1 MILSDDLNQTASDE
15 SSSQDLDAVISKLK
29 EENSRLN
36 QSVHKLEAKRTEAL
50 DETKKLKRLHKL
62 LNTVGIDSTDDD
74 AETLLAEKLLVRPNP
89 PTSTETG
96 EVPAPAA
103 ETAKGPDP
111 LMEAELK
118 RLRKQMEMLEE
129 KARQSE
135 EEKLAAITKNRQDRI
150 ERIVVEALQKAGATN
165 ATHTFRLMGLDAKYK
180 VDLTE
185 EGAVVGGPD
194 YDPKPLSDVIAAV
207 RDDDNFSYMFAGSGM
222 TGAGTGIR
230 NGSGNGAAT
239 SNNPFRVDQLNVT
252 AAASMWQSNPDKA
265 KRLMGEAR
273 TAGKLDPKFAAL
285 LKG

>member
-1 MILSDDLNQTASDE
+1 M
-15 SSSQDLDAVISKLK
+15 DAVISKLK
-29 EENSRLN
+29 EENARLN

-62 LNTVGIDSTDDD
+62 LNTIGIDSTDED
-74 AETLLAEKLLVRPNP
+74 AESALAEKLLVRPNP
-89 PTSTETG
+89 PNASQAE
-96 EVPAPAA
+96 EVPTPAA
-103 ETAKGPDP
+103 EQGRGPDP

-118 RLRKQMEMLEE
+118 RLRKQMEVLEE
-129 KARQSE
+129 KARLSE

-165 ATHTFRLMGLDAKYK
+165 PTHAYRLMGLDSKYA

-185 EGAVVGGPD
+185 EGSVVGGPD

-230 NGSGNGAAT
+230 NNTNGAA
-239 SNNPFRVDQLNVT
+239 SGNNPFRVDQLNVT
-252 AAASMWQSNPDKA
+252 AAATMWQNNPDKA

-285 LKG
+285 LKS